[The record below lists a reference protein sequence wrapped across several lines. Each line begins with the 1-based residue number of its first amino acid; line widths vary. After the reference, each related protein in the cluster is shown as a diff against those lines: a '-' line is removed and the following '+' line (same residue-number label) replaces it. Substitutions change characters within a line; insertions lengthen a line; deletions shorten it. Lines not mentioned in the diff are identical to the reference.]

1 MGSVRAKANGKL
13 FFDFR
18 YLGLRCR
25 EFTAL
30 PDSPTNRKRLEVVME
45 KIEAEILL
53 DQFDYSQY
61 FPNSKQLD
69 QIRLLLNRQALR
81 LPKSGIP
88 TLAQFAATWAN
99 EKEVDWRD
107 SYKRNEPNLSDN
119 RRVVTALLSIIVTY
133 FVTSGSCAY

>member
-69 QIRLLLNRQALR
+69 QIRLLTNRQVLNC
-81 LPKSGIP
+81 
-88 TLAQFAATWAN
+88 TQN
-99 EKEVDWRD
+99 
-107 SYKRNEPNLSDN
+107 
-119 RRVVTALLSIIVTY
+119 
-133 FVTSGSCAY
+133 

>member
-69 QIRLLLNRQALR
+69 QIRLLSNRQALR

-133 FVTSGSCAY
+133 VVTSDSCAY